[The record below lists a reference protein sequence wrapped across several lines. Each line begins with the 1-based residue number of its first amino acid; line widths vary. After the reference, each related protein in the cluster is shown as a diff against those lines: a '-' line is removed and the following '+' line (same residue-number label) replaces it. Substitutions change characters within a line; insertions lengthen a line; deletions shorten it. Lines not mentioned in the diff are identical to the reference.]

1 MVGKGHADGSDFIL
15 SEPRRHVTGGHISV
29 WGMGWRGRSWRSGG
43 WEEARGDGL
52 GQELE
57 SGPWGQRKENPGRGN
72 ECKSAQNK
80 M

>member
-15 SEPRRHVTGGHISV
+15 SEPRRDVTDGHISV

-52 GQELE
+52 GQELVRTLGTE
-57 SGPWGQRKENPGRGN
+57 KREPRPG
-72 ECKSAQNK
+72 K
-80 M
+80 